1 MSAFGG
7 KADIAVG
14 QRKCPKRTSPPKFA
28 AIQPDRVAAQAYE
41 EMRALLIVWSLAV
54 SAILTPAVAAP
65 LPRTVLILD
74 ESDPSSGAPTTFSA
88 MWATLSKFRPSIAVF
103 GETLDLSRFAGPTQ
117 EAILSTYVQQKYSDV
132 RFGVIVAV
140 PEQKSHFCA

>member
-1 MSAFGG
+1 
-7 KADIAVG
+7 
-14 QRKCPKRTSPPKFA
+14 
-28 AIQPDRVAAQAYE
+28 
-41 EMRALLIVWSLAV
+41 MRALLIVWSLAV

-65 LPRTVLILD
+65 LPRTVFILD

-88 MWATLSKFRPSIAVF
+88 TLATLSKFRPSIAVF

-117 EAILSTYVQQKYSDV
+117 EAILRTYVQQKYSDV
-132 RFGVIVAV
+132 RIGVIVAV